1 MERAL
6 GTLEQQIHDLE
17 DRRYR
22 AMIDGDLDTLE
33 TLLGDGLVYTHSS
46 GLVDSK
52 ASYLDKLRSK
62 HVIYQKAERPEETI
76 QTQGDTAVITGE
88 MRLEV
93 LLDGQPKAMRNRFM
107 NVWARGPR
115 GWQMVALQSTP
126 LPG

>member
-1 MERAL
+1 MERAPR
-6 GTLEQQIHDLE
+6 TLEQEIRELE

-22 AMIDGDLDTLE
+22 AMIEGDVKTLDA
-33 TLLGDGLVYTHSS
+33 LLGDGLVYTHSS

-62 HVIYQKAERPEETI
+62 QVIYRKAERPEETI
-76 QTQGDTAVITGE
+76 QAQGDTAVITGE

-93 LLDGQPKAMRNRFM
+93 LLDGQPKALRNRFM
-107 NVWARGPR
+107 NVWTRCPR